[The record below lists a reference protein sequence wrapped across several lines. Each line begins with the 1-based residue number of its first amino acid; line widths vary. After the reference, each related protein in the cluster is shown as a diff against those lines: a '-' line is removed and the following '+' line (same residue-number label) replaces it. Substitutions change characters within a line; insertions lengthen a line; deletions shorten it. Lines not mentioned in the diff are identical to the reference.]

1 MKLEDI
7 PFVLPLAEW
16 MWSMEEEQEEA
27 NPVSSLSAPQFCL
40 SLVESLDIPNFLQSA
55 CFTQAVSKL
64 SGIGIIVGACFNKAP
79 TVLNMLEAKSAEGF
93 SRMSLYT
100 ECLFY
105 ANSSIY
111 SIQLGHP
118 FTAVSQKEREETV
131 EIDACG

>member
-1 MKLEDI
+1 MRLTDI
-7 PFVLPLAEW
+7 PLVLPMADWVWTL
-16 MWSMEEEQEEA
+16 EEGESVTQQ
-27 NPVSSLSAPQFCL
+27 SISAPEFCL
-40 SLVESLDIPNFLQSA
+40 SLIESLDVFNFLQSA
-55 CFTQAVSKL
+55 CFAQAVSKL

-118 FTAVSQKEREETV
+118 FTAVSKMRQ
-131 EIDACG
+131 